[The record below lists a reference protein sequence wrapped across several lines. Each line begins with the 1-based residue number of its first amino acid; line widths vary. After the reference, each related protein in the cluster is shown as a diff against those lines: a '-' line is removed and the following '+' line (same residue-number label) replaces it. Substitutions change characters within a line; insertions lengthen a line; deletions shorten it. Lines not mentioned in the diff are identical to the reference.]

1 MSNQHRELCRRQERQ
16 WRKFDRIKSVNKA
29 VKNFGYFDADEKDC
43 VEEHTVYV
51 FNQYREL
58 CQRQERQWRRLDRLK
73 LRSSD
78 QGV

>member
-1 MSNQHRELCRRQERQ
+1 M
-16 WRKFDRIKSVNKA
+16 NKE
-29 VKNFGYFDADEKDC
+29 VKNFGYFDADEKGC

-58 CQRQERQWRRLDRLK
+58 SQRQERQWRRLDRFK